1 MSEEYNFNHTEQENS
16 ESTGNGSYN
25 YNSFENSFEEVKPS
39 RKNKKSGK
47 FLRTLG
53 IAAVFGVCAGVGI
66 WGINT
71 VYGKDVRES
80 ARASVNGS
88 SQKAVLNIDNED
100 DKDDKILN
108 LAKKTEEKTEAE
120 DAAAE
125 EETGE
130 ASTGIKLDENIGH
143 VTDVTKVVADVMP
156 SMVSVF
162 NNYTVTGRDFFGQ
175 TYSQEGQG
183 AGSGIII
190 SKTDDELLIATNNHV
205 VEGSDSLQVQF
216 INEKTADALIK
227 GTDSG
232 NDLAV
237 IAVDLDDIDED
248 TMKEIEVAT
257 LGNSDKLLL
266 GEPVVAIGNAL
277 GYGQSVT
284 TGVVSALNREISMEG
299 GSAAT
304 FIQTDAA
311 INPGN
316 SGGALVDLNGKVVGI
331 NSNKIGGS
339 TVEGMGY
346 AIPISRAVPIIED
359 LMNQKT
365 KELVAEENRGYL
377 GISGVSVTS
386 QVASA
391 YGMPQGAYVV
401 RIFEDGG
408 AADSDLQKGDI
419 ITSINKSSVDSM
431 EALQKQLKY
440 YEAGEEVVLSVKRAD
455 GQGEYEDVEVT
466 ITLGDKN
473 TLEDESDDK
482 SGKEENRPER
492 PDAEEDD
499 ADKENNDDSSAR
511 EEMPRE
517 YGGNGE
523 QGQYGF
529 GDFYNFFPWGSFFGR

>member
-100 DKDDKILN
+100 DKDEKILN

>member
-130 ASTGIKLDENIGH
+130 ASTGIELDENIGH

>member
-100 DKDDKILN
+100 DKDEKILN
-108 LAKKTEEKTEAE
+108 IAKKTEETTEAE